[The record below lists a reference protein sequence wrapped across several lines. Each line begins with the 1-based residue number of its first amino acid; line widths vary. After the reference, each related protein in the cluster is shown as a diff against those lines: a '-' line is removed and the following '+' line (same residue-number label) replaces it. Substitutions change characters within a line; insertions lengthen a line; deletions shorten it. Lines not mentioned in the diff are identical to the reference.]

1 MKKHRGLWKRFVSL
15 SLVFTLCCSL
25 FAIPTAAAEEDTN
38 EGLIVDTGEITV
50 TSESS
55 VGDLLANT
63 IEDNEPDTSEAC
75 YITGIEVTDAT
86 AYVSF
91 QTFSDSD
98 IVVGIYTED
107 EKQLLASGTSSVT
120 ADDDVVSI
128 ALTGEIPDYFVAS
141 AYLLDAESHHP
152 LSEEYT
158 SLLYT
163 HEMQDLINKTAD
175 DFAPERV
182 VMLDN
187 DPETNFAVFP
197 EDVVMAEQSGSANLF
212 TDNGDGTYT
221 VTNADESVTSLQPG
235 DVFTYDQGGDQY
247 IIVVESIAVNG
258 TTVIITEKPDADL
271 TDAFQYV
278 KIEAESEPGDIVY
291 GDGTS
296 SASVPDIQP
305 YGLFDPDDPF
315 NWADE
320 QTLDIIKIDGS
331 HIKGSVSLKVKE
343 AITCYVADKDLY
355 LRVQIDLQVPVDLKI
370 TGSCNQTFSFKEVE
384 FHPLSMVW
392 IEFTPAI
399 VFRANGT
406 IDIGTAIVASA
417 GFEFDTRRT
426 EEFVNIGKKPALEDD
441 SLLDVEASLYV
452 GFSLRPEIVLG
463 LDFDFVELQLVSGY
477 IQGEMGLEAT
487 GSVSN
492 PFSGQVE
499 NVIHDCTEG
508 IGCIRGT
515 MSWKGAVT
523 AGIVIPFIDTPWEN
537 ISLWNDTVEL
547 GSFYYSI
554 THHEFGWGI
563 CPHYYYQVVV
573 QALDQ
578 EGNPLPDTAIKGTN
592 LAENPVTDEN
602 GEASF
607 YLPYGYYTLRI
618 QKDNLIGIRS
628 WICIAQPQQVTIQ
641 LTDQVT
647 TGGNY
652 GTGGFNMAIDGL
664 EDIIFDSDGE
674 EGPEDSPGED
684 TEPVEKVTWVL
695 TNGRLIISGNGPME
709 SCYDNAN
716 YPPWYDDRESIIS
729 VYIES
734 GITTIET
741 NAFYGCSDLT
751 SITIPEGITTI
762 GNSAFRECSSLT
774 NVTIPYGVVSIGSF
788 AFQNCNQLID
798 IQLPDSIMS
807 IGGSAF
813 SGCSNLKSIEIPNY
827 VTVIESCSFKGCNS
841 LISVSLPDGLTVI
854 GWSAFSDCTRLAQLI
869 IPETVVSIEHS
880 AFLGCINLE
889 SIELPSDIS
898 IINSYTFSSCSNLKS
913 VVLKEGVNQ
922 IGFEAF
928 QNCTSLSRIVIPNT
942 VKTIEANAFSNCDA
956 LQEVTLF
963 EGITSIGDSAFSN
976 CQSLNKISLPN
987 SLNDLGDRAFY
998 NCTSLTEITIPGNI
1012 QAINELA
1019 FYGCSN
1025 LQNVYI
1031 LEGITAI
1038 GRSSFSGC
1046 VNLSSISIPDSVA
1059 SIDVCA
1065 FESCTDLVNIKLPE
1079 NLNSI
1084 GERAFIKCSSLT
1096 DIVIPETITVIED
1109 SSFSGCSSLVSVT
1122 FLGDITVIGES
1133 AFSGCSSLTQIDIP
1147 DSVTVIKDVA
1157 FSSCESLVEIVLPPN
1172 IATIEWRTFWYCTN
1186 LREVVIPEGVKE
1198 IGKEA
1203 FSNCNNLININI
1215 PISVES
1221 IGDSA
1226 FYRCKNLLSIEIP
1239 EGVSEIPYRAFYE
1252 CENLR
1257 YVVLSISI
1265 KSIDTDS
1272 FIRCSSIETIYY
1284 SGTEIDWNLIEIS
1297 ASGNHYITS
1306 ATIHYNSTGPTAEDL
1321 AALTQSANLNSAPD
1335 SMDDFTLD
1343 LPLED
1348 DSIEEDILDE
1358 SIDVE
1363 SSMNSDESQI
1373 SDEDPLFTMS
1383 GMEQASIELLEDEDS
1398 SMPLLTTGSGQ
1409 QIQST
1414 FSHLVADEEYVLIV
1428 AVDITAEDL
1437 LAADNLL
1444 YMAQG
1449 TADMDG
1455 SLSFEYFLPESLDVT
1470 TIYARVFGKSNKDL
1484 ANATVVVDPAIYN
1497 GMAQTPAPIVV
1508 YDGVVLQEGIDYTVS
1523 YSNND
1528 RVGTGFL
1535 TVVGKIGYS
1544 GSKTVS
1550 FTITN
1555 GVSIVG
1561 DLNYDGSIDAR
1572 DLVLM
1577 TRYVAG
1583 WTVSIREDLADV
1595 NGDDQ
1600 VDGKDV
1606 IMLTRYLAG
1615 WGDAYKP
1622 VS

>member
-1 MKKHRGLWKRFVSL
+1 M
-15 SLVFTLCCSL
+15 
-25 FAIPTAAAEEDTN
+25 
-38 EGLIVDTGEITV
+38 DTGEITV

-187 DPETNFAVFP
+187 DSETNFAVFP

-258 TTVIITEKPDADL
+258 TTVTITEKLDADL

-355 LRVQIDLQVPVDLKI
+355 LRVQIDLQVPVNLKI
-370 TGSCNQTFSFKEVE
+370 TGSCDQTFPFAEVK
-384 FHPLSMVW
+384 FQPLPMVW
-392 IEFTPAI
+392 IGFTPAV

-406 IDIGTAIVASA
+406 IDIGTAIVASV

-452 GFSLRPEIVLG
+452 GISLRPEIKLA
-463 LDFDFVELQLVSGY
+463 LDFEFIELQLVSGY
-477 IQGEMGLEAT
+477 IQGEMGLEVA
-487 GSVSN
+487 GSISN

-508 IGCIRGT
+508 IGCIHGT

-523 AGIVIPFIDTPWEN
+523 AGIVIPFIETPWEN
-537 ISLWNDTVEL
+537 IPLWNKTVEL

-602 GEASF
+602 GEVSF

-618 QKDNLIGIRS
+618 QKDDLIGVRS

-652 GTGGFNMAIDGL
+652 GTGGFNMTIDGL

-674 EGPEDSPGED
+674 EGPEDNPGED
-684 TEPVEKVTWVL
+684 TEPVEKVTWIL

-709 SCYDNAN
+709 SCYDNSV
-716 YPPWYDDRESIIS
+716 YPPWYDDRESITS
-729 VYIES
+729 VYIEA
-734 GITTIET
+734 GVTTVGT
-741 NAFYGCSDLT
+741 NAFSECHNLT
-751 SITIPEGITTI
+751 SITIPEGVTSFGEWAFYGCTNLTSVTI
-762 GNSAFRECSSLT
+762 PEGVTSIKGRSFCGCSSLT
-774 NVTIPYGVVSIGSF
+774 SVVLPKGVTVIGDAVFSGCSSLTSIEIPDGVI
-788 AFQNCNQLID
+788 
-798 IQLPDSIMS
+798 S

-813 SGCSNLKSIEIPNY
+813 SGCSSLTSIETPAGVTSIEKNTFFGCSSLKSIEIP
-827 VTVIESCSFKGCNS
+827 
-841 LISVSLPDGLTVI
+841 
-854 GWSAFSDCTRLAQLI
+854 A
-869 IPETVVSIEHS
+869 
-880 AFLGCINLE
+880 
-889 SIELPSDIS
+889 
-898 IINSYTFSSCSNLKS
+898 
-913 VVLKEGVNQ
+913 GV
-922 IGFEAF
+922 
-928 QNCTSLSRIVIPNT
+928 
-942 VKTIEANAFSNCDA
+942 
-956 LQEVTLF
+956 
-963 EGITSIGDSAFSN
+963 TSIGDYAF
-976 CQSLNKISLPN
+976 
-987 SLNDLGDRAFY
+987 
-998 NCTSLTEITIPGNI
+998 E
-1012 QAINELA
+1012 
-1019 FYGCSN
+1019 GCSN
-1025 LQNVYI
+1025 LTN
-1031 LEGITAI
+1031 ITVPSELSLVGA
-1038 GRSSFSGC
+1038 RSFY
-1046 VNLSSISIPDSVA
+1046 
-1059 SIDVCA
+1059 
-1065 FESCTDLVNIKLPE
+1065 
-1079 NLNSI
+1079 
-1084 GERAFIKCSSLT
+1084 KCSSLT
-1096 DIVIPETITVIED
+1096 NVVFLGKVASIGGSAFYCCSNLTSIVFSGGVTEIKAYAFYNCSALTGIVLTGKMSFIGTDAFYGCHSLTSVVLPDQITTIGSNAFAFCDSLTSIEIPVGMTSINDSTFYHCRSLESVVIPTGVTSIGEKAFFECCKLTDITIPAGVTSIGALAFYECSSLTNMVLPDGVTSIGNSAFENCNKLTNIIIPAEITSIGNAAFSRCSSLTSIVIPTGVTSIEKNTFSGCRSLTSIEIPAGVTSIGGSAFSSCSSLTNITIPAGVTSIGSSAFSSCSSLTNITIPAGVTSIGSGAFGGCWSLTNISIPTGVISIED
-1109 SSFSGCSSLVSVT
+1109 STFYGCDSLTNINIPAGVTSIGTYAFRGCSSLVSIAIPNEVT
-1122 FLGDITVIGES
+1122 SIGSS
-1133 AFSGCSSLTQIDIP
+1133 AFY
-1147 DSVTVIKDVA
+1147 
-1157 FSSCESLVEIVLPPN
+1157 F
-1172 IATIEWRTFWYCTN
+1172 CTN
-1186 LREVVIPEGVKE
+1186 LSDV
-1198 IGKEA
+1198 
-1203 FSNCNNLININI
+1203 
-1215 PISVES
+1215 
-1221 IGDSA
+1221 
-1226 FYRCKNLLSIEIP
+1226 
-1239 EGVSEIPYRAFYE
+1239 
-1252 CENLR
+1252 
-1257 YVVLSISI
+1257 
-1265 KSIDTDS
+1265 
-1272 FIRCSSIETIYY
+1272 YY
-1284 SGTEIDWNLIEIS
+1284 SGTDAEWSTIS
-1297 ASGNHYITS
+1297 ISTYNEDLTS
-1306 ATIHYNSTGPTAEDL
+1306 ATIHYNSTGPTAEELSLLMEAAQMNSLSPVTVPDL
-1321 AALTQSANLNSAPD
+1321 PEA
-1335 SMDDFTLD
+1335 LD
-1343 LPLED
+1343 LPESEWQEEAEMIEEQPGID
-1348 DSIEEDILDE
+1348 DSVLFKEEQLSYMSGEEETGVELLLDE
-1358 SIDVE
+1358 GSTSV
-1363 SSMNSDESQI
+1363 
-1373 SDEDPLFTMS
+1373 P
-1383 GMEQASIELLEDEDS
+1383 A
-1398 SMPLLTTGSGQ
+1398 TTGSGQ
-1409 QIQST
+1409 QIRSS
-1414 FSHLVADEEYVLIV
+1414 FEGLIANEEYVLIV
-1428 AVDITAEDL
+1428 AMDITAENL
-1437 LAADNLL
+1437 FAADNLL
-1444 YMAQG
+1444 YIAQE
-1449 TADMDG
+1449 TTDADG
-1455 SLSFEYFLPESLDVT
+1455 VVSFEYFLPESLDVT
-1470 TIYARVFGKSNKDL
+1470 TIYARVFGKSNTDL

-1497 GMAQTPAPIVV
+1497 GMAQTPVPIVV

-1528 RVGTGFL
+1528 RVGTGFV